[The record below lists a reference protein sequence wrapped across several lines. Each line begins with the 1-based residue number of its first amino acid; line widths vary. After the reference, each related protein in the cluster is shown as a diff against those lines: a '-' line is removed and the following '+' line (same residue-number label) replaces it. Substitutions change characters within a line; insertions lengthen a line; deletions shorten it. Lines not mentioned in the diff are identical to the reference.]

1 MLYEIQESPHERGVI
16 WAGANDGPIHVTRD
30 AGQTWTDVT
39 PPGLGPYG
47 RVQTIEVSPHR
58 PATAYA
64 AILRYQVGDFAPYLF
79 RTDDYGANWTRLTT
93 GGNGI
98 PDDHPVRVVREDPDR
113 AGLLYAGTEFGM
125 FISVDDGARWQPFQ
139 LNLPVTPLHQVSD
152 QVATADAH
160 LFGVRDA
167 YRRPNV
173 QLGSGPAAPQYPPVG
188 AYVDYHLGDAV
199 DEIRLEILDPGGQV
213 IRRFSNTVP
222 GQDDTLPTCCDWR
235 LESAATVRLPSE
247 AGAHRF
253 VWDLRLPGPWSANVA
268 RSGRRGPMVRPGRYE
283 ARLVVGDWSATEAF
297 QVRLDPRVAAEGLTS
312 TDIRAQVDLA
322 LEARDAL
329 SEARLA
335 VARMEQARVDG
346 ALGALRD
353 IYDELVTASIRYS
366 QPRVVD
372 QLQYLYSNLIVA
384 DQRPG
389 RDAELRY
396 DDLRAA
402 LDEQMAALE
411 QLLDTTR

>member
-1 MLYEIQESPHERGVI
+1 M
-16 WAGANDGPIHVTRD
+16 
-30 AGQTWTDVT
+30 
-39 PPGLGPYG
+39 
-47 RVQTIEVSPHR
+47 
-58 PATAYA
+58 
-64 AILRYQVGDFAPYLF
+64 
-79 RTDDYGANWTRLTT
+79 
-93 GGNGI
+93 
-98 PDDHPVRVVREDPDR
+98 
-113 AGLLYAGTEFGM
+113 
-125 FISVDDGARWQPFQ
+125 
-139 LNLPVTPLHQVSD
+139 
-152 QVATADAH
+152 
-160 LFGVRDA
+160 
-167 YRRPNV
+167 
-173 QLGSGPAAPQYPPVG
+173 
-188 AYVDYHLGDAV
+188 
-199 DEIRLEILDPGGQV
+199 